1 MSSIVVPEVDYA
13 WLQAVHGVDLN
24 EARVVI
30 LYGSQFTPEKIEVF
44 AHDSHRAKPMRV
56 YFPEACPE
64 YTVTVSHLG
73 QVYRGSKRQ
82 DALRAFHHFRA
93 QAIAR
98 RCAQGEGESEDGKGD
113 TAGVCERSGD
123 GPVTLMRDHEIERA
137 YRPAPRAP
145 RPTNAPVNGSGHRGA
160 S

>member
-1 MSSIVVPEVDYA
+1 MNSIVVPEVDYA

-30 LYGSQFTPEKIEVF
+30 LYGSESCPERIEVF
-44 AHDSHRAKPMRV
+44 AHDSHQAKPMRV
-56 YFPEACPE
+56 YFPAQRPE

-82 DALRAFHHFRA
+82 EALRAFHHFRSRA
-93 QAIAR
+93 TAR
-98 RCAQGEGESEDGKGD
+98 RCAQDNEGG

-137 YRPAPRAP
+137 YRPAPRDP
-145 RPTNAPVNGSGHRGA
+145 RPTNAPLNGAGHRGA

>member
-1 MSSIVVPEVDYA
+1 MNSIVVPEVDYA

-30 LYGSQFTPEKIEVF
+30 LYGSESSPEKIEVF

-56 YFPEACPE
+56 YFPAARPE

-82 DALRAFHHFRA
+82 DALRAFHHFRSR
-93 QAIAR
+93 AIAR
-98 RCAQGEGESEDGKGD
+98 RCAQDEAQGEKGGA
-113 TAGVCERSGD
+113 AGVCDRSGD

-137 YRPAPRAP
+137 YRPAPREP
-145 RPTNAPVNGSGHRGA
+145 RSTNVPLTGAGHRGA

>member
-1 MSSIVVPEVDYA
+1 MNSIVVPEVDYA

-30 LYGSQFTPEKIEVF
+30 LYGSESSPEKIEVF

-56 YFPEACPE
+56 YFPAARPE

-82 DALRAFHHFRA
+82 EALRAFHHFRSR
-93 QAIAR
+93 AIAR
-98 RCAQGEGESEDGKGD
+98 RCVQGEDKDEGKDEEGGD
-113 TAGVCERSGD
+113 AGVCARSGD

-137 YRPAPRAP
+137 YRPAPKSA
-145 RPTNAPVNGSGHRGA
+145 NGSGHRGA

>member
-1 MSSIVVPEVDYA
+1 MNAIVVPEAEYA
-13 WLQAVHGVDLN
+13 WLQAVHGVDLQ

-30 LYGSQFTPEKIEVF
+30 LHGSQFTPEKIEVF

-56 YFPEACPE
+56 YFPAACPE

-82 DALRAFHHFRA
+82 EALRAFHHFRSR
-93 QAIAR
+93 AIAR
-98 RCAQGEGESEDGKGD
+98 RCSQDEAQSEKGGA
-113 TAGVCERSGD
+113 AGVCDRSGD

-137 YRPAPRAP
+137 YRPGPREP
-145 RPTNAPVNGSGHRGA
+145 RSTNVPLTGTGHRGA